1 VKNKMKNYSIE
12 MNYGINVTLSIM
24 AETQE
29 EALEKA
35 KKIVSEDVAIN
46 EGYLVD
52 DVSELF
58 FEDVT
63 YIKEEN

>member
-1 VKNKMKNYSIE
+1 
-12 MNYGINVTLSIM
+12 M

>member
-1 VKNKMKNYSIE
+1 MKNYSIE